1 LTFIISRAEISDQEM
16 LPAPASERYFD
27 SKFLMQVQSTHSS
40 RSRKRSA
47 SLQSA
52 SDEEKNIHSDT
63 PVKRLKRYPATAA
76 TVTGRATK

>member
-1 LTFIISRAEISDQEM
+1 MISRDENSDQEM
-16 LPAPASERYFD
+16 LPAPARERYFD

-52 SDEEKNIHSDT
+52 SDEEQNVHSELET
-63 PVKRLKRYPATAA
+63 PLKRLKRYPATAA
-76 TVTGRATK
+76 TGSATTE